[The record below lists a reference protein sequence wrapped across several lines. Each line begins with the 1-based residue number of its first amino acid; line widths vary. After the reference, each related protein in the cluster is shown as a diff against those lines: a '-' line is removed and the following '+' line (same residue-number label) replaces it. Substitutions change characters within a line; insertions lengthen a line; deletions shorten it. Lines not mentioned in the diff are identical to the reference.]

1 MQERYSIC
9 NPIVHYLCCIGL
21 VIFIINRLYF
31 EGASFKEGRESK
43 EAMNFEAVTEEY
55 REVTALDNADPIT
68 LVKTEALKIEAV
80 ENREEQNKEID
91 RLGKVECLV
100 NVRAEAKKKQQAERA
115 AKFQVMDSE
124 LDILLKIVEAEAG
137 GEGLEGKKLVA
148 NVILNRVAS
157 EKFPNTVREVVFQT
171 EGGKVQFSP
180 IADGR
185 YEKIRVSDETRKA
198 VEAVLA
204 GEDSSQGA
212 LFFSARKKANPESMK
227 WFDQELNWLFQYGNH
242 EFYKYK

>member
-21 VIFIINRLYF
+21 VIFIINRLYLD
-31 EGASFKEGRESK
+31 GANLKESK
-43 EAMNFEAVTEEY
+43 EAVKLEAVTEEY
-55 REVTALDNADPIT
+55 REITALDDAKPIV
-68 LVKTEALKIEAV
+68 LVQTATLKISAD
-80 ENREEQNKEID
+80 ENKAEQNKEID
-91 RLGKVECLV
+91 RLGKVKKLV
-100 NVRAEAKKKQQAERA
+100 NVRVEAKKQQEAARA
-115 AKFQVMDSE
+115 AEFEVKDSE

-148 NVILNRVAS
+148 NVVLNRVES
-157 EKFPNTVREVVFQT
+157 DKFPNTVKDVVFQRD
-171 EGGKVQFSP
+171 GGKVQFSP

-185 YEKIRVSDETRKA
+185 YNKVKVSDETRKA
-198 VEAVLA
+198 VAAALA

-212 LFFSARKKANPESMK
+212 LFFSARKKANPNSMK
-227 WFDQELNWLFQYGNH
+227 WFDKELDWLFQYGNH